1 MERKEFVSG
10 QTSRSGLPPAIL
22 KIVMFF
28 ITGTMSYNLAN
39 PESFFGVL
47 WFLVVFFFV
56 YNISILLAALL
67 LGAVGIPLARR

>member
-10 QTSRSGLPPAIL
+10 QTIRSGLPPAIL

-28 ITGTMSYNLAN
+28 ITGTMSYNLVN

-56 YNISILLAALL
+56 YNILILLAALL
-67 LGAVGIPLARR
+67 LGAIGIPLARR

>member
-1 MERKEFVSG
+1 
-10 QTSRSGLPPAIL
+10 
-22 KIVMFF
+22 MFF
-28 ITGTMSYNLAN
+28 ITGTMSYNLVN

-56 YNISILLAALL
+56 YNILILLAALL

>member
-10 QTSRSGLPPAIL
+10 QTSRAGLSPTIF
-22 KIVMFF
+22 KIIMFF
-28 ITGTMSYNLAN
+28 ITGTMTYSLVN

-56 YNISILLAALL
+56 YHIVSLLVAFL
-67 LGAVGIPLARR
+67 LGAVGIKFARR